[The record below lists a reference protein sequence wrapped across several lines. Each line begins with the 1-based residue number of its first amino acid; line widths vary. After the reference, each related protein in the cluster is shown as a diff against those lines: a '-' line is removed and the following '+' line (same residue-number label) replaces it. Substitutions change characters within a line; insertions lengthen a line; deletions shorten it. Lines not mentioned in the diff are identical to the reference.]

1 MIIFQERIFKE
12 EMSEDLKAIPK
23 TYDLLKWL
31 LPIASKFPRDKRYSL
46 GQRLENKL
54 LDILALLIEANYSKT
69 KVDLLKK
76 ANLDLEVLRHLVR
89 LCYDLQFIN
98 LKRYEFCSQ
107 QINEI
112 GKLVGGWIK
121 QQAVR

>member
-1 MIIFQERIFKE
+1 
-12 EMSEDLKAIPK
+12 MSEGLKAIPK

-31 LPIASKFPRDKRYSL
+31 LPIISKFPKDKRYTL
-46 GQRLENKL
+46 GQRLENKI
-54 LDILALLIEANYSKT
+54 LDILELLLQANYSKV
-69 KVDLLKK
+69 KDDLLKK

-121 QQAVR
+121 SLGTKQQSAG